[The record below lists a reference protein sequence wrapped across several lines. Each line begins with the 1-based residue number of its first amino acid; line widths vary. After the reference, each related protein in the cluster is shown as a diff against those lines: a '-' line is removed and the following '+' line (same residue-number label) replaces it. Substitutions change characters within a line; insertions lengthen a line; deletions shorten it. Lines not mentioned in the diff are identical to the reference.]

1 MRVDELHRYLD
12 DPAEAAP
19 WLRSLGIHD
28 LDRAH
33 GNLVRIATAG
43 VTLDLLATIC
53 DQLTEQ
59 LPASS
64 DADMAINNLERF
76 FDGARNPLSLG
87 TLFERDTEALPIL
100 LQIFATSQ
108 HLSDVLILDSESYD
122 LLRITE
128 GQPVAREYLVNEL
141 TSEVD
146 SLAGDDAAVAAA
158 LRRFKRRETLRIA
171 YGDIIRGQP
180 VSTVTRQISYLADAI
195 VEAALRGARRRLATR
210 RGQSWPG
217 GQPGR
222 FVVLALGKL
231 GGTELNY
238 SSDIDLMFLY
248 DPGRGADLAQQHSCN
263 EYFDRMLREVL
274 KLLTE
279 TTELGAA
286 YRVDLRLRPQG
297 NAGPMAVAYDAAL
310 HYYDVSGR
318 TWERQAMV
326 KARPIAGD
334 LEFGREFLEQLEPWI
349 YRRYLSRADITG
361 IKALKR
367 RIEQRTHREGDDSH
381 NVKTG
386 HGGIR
391 DIEFVIQFLQ
401 LLNGGDLPA
410 LRTGNT
416 LEAILQLEQ
425 CGCLNGQE
433 RALLEEN
440 YSFLRKIEHRLQ
452 IMFDLQT
459 HLLPQEPDE
468 LRKVA
473 IRLGYADT
481 DQQSALAAFEA
492 DYKSKTELNRK
503 ILDHLLHD
511 AFSDDSRTEPESD
524 LVLDPEPE
532 KRQVAEIL
540 GRYHFQDVERAYRNL
555 MELSTEKIRYLS
567 TRRCRHFLAAI
578 APRLLAAI
586 AETPDPDTTLVNLS
600 KVSDSLGGKGVLWEL
615 FSFSPPTLKLYVELC
630 SSSQYL
636 AGILTSNPGM
646 LDELLDSLLLD
657 KLPTMEVLRSTLADL
672 CRGAE
677 DTEPALH
684 SFKNAQQMRV
694 GLRDILGKEKIEAT
708 TGALSDIAQVCLE
721 QITRQE
727 FEKLTAKF
735 GRPTVGDEGDAR
747 LDCELIIIAMG
758 KFGGRE
764 LNYYSDLDLVFL
776 YEAEGTTQ
784 HARRSRREETT
795 NNQHFF
801 SELAQRIIKKASQ
814 LGPNGRLYE
823 IDPRLRP
830 TGRSGPLS
838 TSLAEFERYFSSEQ
852 GQLWERQ
859 ALCKARVVYGS
870 PRAAELAIDTI
881 RQAAFAP
888 RWRPENAESIWQMR
902 LRLEE
907 TATPGNLKRGPG
919 GLVDIEFLVQMLQL
933 KHAGSNSQ
941 IALPGTLDALH
952 APVRGFDSPAGRLR
966 LFRRQLPISADDPGS
981 PAPDEHHGPR
991 RSARRA
997 ARAGQVGRF
1006 AGLFRPRRSAGRLPA
1021 LHERKPPPHRTALRS
1036 HQSLSHSA
1044 ITAPPSLARSQRRR
1058 RRL

>member
-1 MRVDELHRYLD
+1 MRVEDLHRYLD
-12 DPAEAAP
+12 NPAEAAA
-19 WLRSLGIHD
+19 WLRALGVRD
-28 LDRAH
+28 VDRAH

-43 VTLDLLATIC
+43 VTLDLLAVIC
-53 DQLTEQ
+53 DQLAEQ

-64 DADMAINNLERF
+64 DADMALNNLERF
-76 FDGARNPLSLG
+76 VASARNPLSLAA
-87 TLFERDTEALPIL
+87 LFERDVEALPIL

-108 HLSDVLILDSESYD
+108 HLSDVLILDGESYD

-128 GQPVAREYLVNEL
+128 GQPVAREYLVSEL
-141 TSEVD
+141 SAEIDT
-146 SLAGDDAAVAAA
+146 LADDEAAVAAT

-180 VSTVTRQISYLADAI
+180 VSTVTRQISYLADAM
-195 VEAALRGARRRLATR
+195 VEAALRGAQRRIAGR
-210 RGQSWPG
+210 PG
-217 GQPGR
+217 GSRLSVDPGR

-231 GGTELNY
+231 GGSELNY

-248 DPGRGADLAQQHSCN
+248 DPPRGIDPMRQHSVS
-263 EYFDRMLREVL
+263 EYYLRLVREIV

-279 TTELGAA
+279 NTELGSA

-334 LEFGREFLEQLEPWI
+334 LEFGGEFLEQLEPWI

-367 RIEQRTHREGDDSH
+367 RIEHRTRDDGGDAL

-425 CGCLNGQE
+425 CGCLTAQE
-433 RALLEEN
+433 RALLEDN

-459 HLLPQEPDE
+459 HVMPSEPDE

-473 IRLGYADT
+473 IRLGYADGGT
-481 DQQSALAAFEA
+481 QTALVAFEA
-492 DYKSKTELNRK
+492 DYKNKTELNRK

-511 AFSDDSRTEPESD
+511 AFSDDARTEPESD
-524 LVLDPEPE
+524 LVLDPEPAPE
-532 KRQVAEIL
+532 QIAEIL
-540 GRYHFQDVERAYRNL
+540 GAYKFRDVQQAYRIL

-578 APRLLAAI
+578 APQLLAAI
-586 AETPDPDTTLVNLS
+586 AETPDPDSTLNNLS

-615 FSFSPPTLKLYVELC
+615 FSFNPPTLKLYVTLC

-636 AGILTSNPGM
+636 SGILISNPGM

-657 KLPTMEVLRSTLADL
+657 RLPTMEVLRATLAEL

-677 DTEPALH
+677 DIEPALH
-684 SFKNAQQMRV
+684 SFKNAQQLGV
-694 GLRDILGKEKIEAT
+694 GVRDILRKEKIEAV

-727 FEKLTAKF
+727 FGRLTAKL
-735 GRPTVGDEGDAR
+735 GRPTVGDEGSDR
-747 LDCELIIIAMG
+747 PDCELIILAMG

-776 YEAEGTTQ
+776 YEADGLTVP
-784 HARRSRREETT
+784 SRRTRRDETT

-801 SELAQRIIKKASQ
+801 SELAQRIIKVASQ
-814 LGPNGRLYE
+814 LGPYGRLYE

-838 TSLAEFERYFSSEQ
+838 TSLAEFARYFGSEQ

-870 PRAAELAIDTI
+870 PRAAELAVDAI
-881 RQAAFAP
+881 RQAAFSP
-888 RWRPENAESIWQMR
+888 EWRPENADSIWQMR
-902 LRLEE
+902 KRLEV

-933 KHAGSNSQ
+933 KNAAHKPE

-952 APVRGFDSPAGRLR
+952 ALHAAGLVNRDDYSFFVDSYRFLRTIQARLR
-966 LFRRQLPISADDPGS
+966 LMSTTVRDDL
-981 PAPDEHHGPR
+981 PDEPRELAKLAGLLGYTGPEGLMYDCR
-991 RSARRA
+991 RYTTENRRRA
-997 ARAGQVGRF
+997 ER
-1006 AGLFRPRRSAGRLPA
+1006 LFGGV
-1021 LHERKPPPHRTALRS
+1021 EK
-1036 HQSLSHSA
+1036 
-1044 ITAPPSLARSQRRR
+1044 
-1058 RRL
+1058 

>member
-1 MRVDELHRYLD
+1 MRPEELHRFLD
-12 DPAEAAP
+12 QPAEATP
-19 WLRSLGIHD
+19 WLHSLGIRD
-28 LDRAH
+28 VERAH
-33 GNLVRIATAG
+33 GNLLRIARSG
-43 VTLDLLATIC
+43 VTLDLMCVIA
-53 DQLTEQ
+53 DQLAEQ
-59 LPASS
+59 LPGSS
-64 DADMAINNLERF
+64 DPDMALNNLDRF
-76 FDGARNPLSLG
+76 FEAARNPLSLAA
-87 TLFERDTEALPIL
+87 LFERDAEALPIL

-128 GQPVAREYLVNEL
+128 GQAVAREYLVAEL
-141 TSEVD
+141 TTEVA
-146 SLAGDDAAVAAA
+146 SLGDDDVAITAA

-180 VSTVTRQISYLADAI
+180 LGTVTRQISYLADAI
-195 VEAALRGARRRLATR
+195 VEAAVRGARRRLAR
-210 RGQSWPG
+210 RRVRPLGSAAE
-217 GQPGR
+217 PGR

-248 DPGRGADLAQQHSCN
+248 DWGRGADLAQQQASS
-263 EYFDRMLREVL
+263 EYFDRLVREVV

-279 TTELGAA
+279 MTDLGAA

-297 NAGPMAVAYDAAL
+297 NAGPKAVAYDAAL

-367 RIEQRTHREGDDSH
+367 RIEQRTRREGADEL

-386 HGGIR
+386 RGGIR
-391 DIEFVIQFLQ
+391 DIEFAIQFLQ
-401 LLNGGDLPA
+401 LLNGGDLPD

-416 LEAILQLEQ
+416 LEAILQLES
-425 CGCLNGQE
+425 CGCLTHQE
-433 RALLEEN
+433 RTILEDN
-440 YSFLRKIEHRLQ
+440 YAFLRKIEHRLQ

-459 HLLPQEPDE
+459 HLLPQAADE
-468 LRKVA
+468 MRRLA
-473 IRLGYADT
+473 IRLGYADSDEQT
-481 DQQSALAAFEA
+481 ALAAFEN
-492 DYKSKTELNRK
+492 DYQNKTALNRK

-511 AFSDDSRTEPESD
+511 AFSDDTRTEPESD
-524 LVLDPEPE
+524 LVLDPEPPPE
-532 KRQVAEIL
+532 QIAEIL
-540 GRYHFQDVERAYRNL
+540 GRYRFQDVQQAYRNL
-555 MELSTEKIRYLS
+555 MELSTERIRYLS

-578 APRLLAAI
+578 APQLLAAI
-586 AETPDPDTTLVNLS
+586 AETPDPDSTLVNLA

-615 FSFSPPTLKLYVELC
+615 FSFNPPTLRLYVEIC

-636 AGILTSNPGM
+636 SGILTSNPGM

-657 KLPTMEVLRSTLADL
+657 KLPSMEVLRATLAEL

-677 DTEPALH
+677 DIEPALH
-684 SFKNAQQMRV
+684 SFKNAQQLRIGV
-694 GLRDILGKEKIEAT
+694 RDILGKERVEAT

-721 QITRQE
+721 QITHQE
-727 FEKLTAKF
+727 FEKLIARL
-735 GRPTVGDEGDAR
+735 GRPTLVEDEEDENSPR
-747 LDCELIIIAMG
+747 RECELIIIAMG

-776 YEAEGTTQ
+776 YEADGQTVP
-784 HARRSRREETT
+784 ARRSRREETT

-801 SELAQRIIKKASQ
+801 SELAQRVIKRASQ
-814 LGPNGRLYE
+814 LGPLGRLYE

-830 TGRSGPLS
+830 TGRSGALA
-838 TSLAEFERYFSSEQ
+838 TSLPEFERYFQSGG

-859 ALCKARVVYGS
+859 ALCKTRVVFGT
-870 PRAAELAIDTI
+870 PRVAELAIDTI
-881 RQAAFAP
+881 RRAAFGP
-888 RWRPENAESIWQMR
+888 RWVSDNTSKIWQMR

-933 KHAGSNSQ
+933 KFGSTKPE
-941 IALPGTLDALH
+941 IALPGTLDALQAVH
-952 APVRGFDSPAGRLR
+952 AAGILNRDDYDFFVASYRFLRAIQSRLR
-966 LFRRQLPISADDPGS
+966 LMSTTARDDL
-981 PAPDEHHGPR
+981 PDEPRELAKLAGLLGYTGPEGLMADCQR
-991 RSARRA
+991 YTTENRRRA
-997 ARAGQVGRF
+997 ER
-1006 AGLFRPRRSAGRLPA
+1006 LF
-1021 LHERKPPPHRTALRS
+1021 EVVTV
-1036 HQSLSHSA
+1036 
-1044 ITAPPSLARSQRRR
+1044 
-1058 RRL
+1058 